1 MDIAGL
7 NVRIMIQKNE
17 TQVDRY
23 GNAPIRLVRKMTRLD
38 RRLKMTRW
46 ISPSGIL
53 PRRRLL
59 FPQSTEFF

>member
-17 TQVDRY
+17 TQVD
-23 GNAPIRLVRKMTRLD
+23 APIRLVRKMTRLD